1 MNTDQPRHGA
11 HDDPCPDTDRKRVR
25 HLVALRGDESELY
38 RRYHHQLV
46 TAVRRTFG
54 HDLAEDACQFA
65 WSQMLRRQPDRTR
78 VYPWLLVTARRE
90 AMRLV
95 RLARLEAAAD
105 GFVDPATGF
114 TANLGERI
122 EHPLSLQRR
131 VDGLDALRALAALPD
146 RQRRV
151 LARKVA
157 GLSYHEIGADL
168 GWSYTQVNRH
178 LTRAR
183 RSLREAA

>member
-1 MNTDQPRHGA
+1 MNTYHRRHEA
-11 HDDPCPDTDRKRVR
+11 HDTPCSSPTTIERPS
-25 HLVALRGDESELY
+25 LVALAGDESELY
-38 RRYHHQLV
+38 RRYHNQLV

-95 RLARLEAAAD
+95 RLAQREAAAD

-131 VDGLDALRALAALPD
+131 VDGLDALRSLAALPD

-157 GLSYHEIGADL
+157 GLTYAEIEADL
-168 GWSYTQVNRH
+168 SWSYTQVNRH

-183 RSLREAA
+183 RTLREAA